1 MWSLSNHNANIILY
15 AEPSINRELQ
25 RSIAFCA
32 AVCGCLSL
40 TFAASPPAPSEQRG
54 WPVHDEQVL
63 QFLAHFAL
71 FYCIPTLAQ
80 PWLTAPDG
88 ARSAKLRRNSNWV
101 NTPKASLDLPVCRAE
116 TLGARGLDMAGGRKQ
131 EPGST
136 RQETRTAFLIS
147 ICCLVTHFL
156 LPFWFLRLLAQPP
169 VDTDFRVVRVG
180 SSHAC
185 LPTWVGRQE
194 TPQDVHK

>member
-101 NTPKASLDLPVCRAE
+101 NTPKLHSTSQCAVRRRWAQGVLTWQEAE
-116 TLGARGLDMAGGRKQ
+116 SKSREARDK
-131 EPGST
+131 
-136 RQETRTAFLIS
+136 RQELPSSFPFAASSLIS
-147 ICCLVTHFL
+147 FCPFGSYVYWLNL
-156 LPFWFLRLLAQPP
+156 LLIPIF
-169 VDTDFRVVRVG
+169 V
-180 SSHAC
+180 
-185 LPTWVGRQE
+185 
-194 TPQDVHK
+194 